1 MTRQEREDIAKRVCN
16 FYEDATSHSVKATIN
31 YFKKRDIPERTVRY
45 ILKKYLTYGTTKFL
59 PRKGRPVK
67 INDRL
72 LNELVSTINNKTGL
86 SQRQIARRYN
96 VHQSTISRTLRKRT
110 SVVIRKRRKA
120 PKMNSDNQEKTA
132 RKNCGKLYRMIL
144 NGCDIILD
152 DEKYFGLSGDNVQYN
167 QRFYT
172 TDPSTT
178 PSDIKYKKKKKF
190 APKLLIWM
198 AMLPKGVSNVYV
210 HKSKQ
215 AITTDIYL
223 NECINKRLLPFIEK
237 HYKRNNYIF
246 WTDKASAH
254 YAGVV
259 IERLRT
265 KNINVVT
272 KSNNPP
278 NVPQARPI
286 ETQWSLLEQKTY
298 ARNWQAKNLDSL
310 ARRIKAKVKEL
321 DQKMLQAMVKTI
333 RKQLRSMW
341 RNDLYSVC

>member
-1 MTRQEREDIAKRVCN
+1 
-16 FYEDATSHSVKATIN
+16 
-31 YFKKRDIPERTVRY
+31 
-45 ILKKYLTYGTTKFL
+45 
-59 PRKGRPVK
+59 
-67 INDRL
+67 
-72 LNELVSTINNKTGL
+72 
-86 SQRQIARRYN
+86 
-96 VHQSTISRTLRKRT
+96 
-110 SVVIRKRRKA
+110 
-120 PKMNSDNQEKTA
+120 MNSDNQEKTA

-152 DEKYFGLSGDNVQYN
+152 DEKYFGLYGDNVQCN

-178 PSDIKYKKKKKF
+178 PSDIKYKKKKY

-198 AMLPKGVSNVYV
+198 AMSSKGVPNVYV

-223 NECINKRLLPFIEK
+223 NECINKRLLPFIEE

-246 WTDKASAH
+246 WPDKASAH

-259 IERLRT
+259 IERLPT

-272 KSNNPP
+272 KSSNPS

-286 ETQWSLLEQKTY
+286 ETL
-298 ARNWQAKNLDSL
+298 
-310 ARRIKAKVKEL
+310 
-321 DQKMLQAMVKTI
+321 
-333 RKQLRSMW
+333 
-341 RNDLYSVC
+341 

>member
-1 MTRQEREDIAKRVCN
+1 MTRQEREDIAKLVCN
-16 FYEDATSHSVKATIN
+16 FYEDAASHSVKATIN
-31 YFKKRDIPERTVRY
+31 YFKKRDIPERTIRY

-152 DEKYFGLSGDNVQYN
+152 DEKYFGLSGDNVQCN

-178 PSDIKYKKKKKF
+178 PSDIKYKKKKF

-198 AMLPKGVSNVYV
+198 AMSSKGVSNVYI

-215 AITTDIYL
+215 
-223 NECINKRLLPFIEK
+223 
-237 HYKRNNYIF
+237 
-246 WTDKASAH
+246 
-254 YAGVV
+254 
-259 IERLRT
+259 
-265 KNINVVT
+265 
-272 KSNNPP
+272 
-278 NVPQARPI
+278 
-286 ETQWSLLEQKTY
+286 
-298 ARNWQAKNLDSL
+298 
-310 ARRIKAKVKEL
+310 
-321 DQKMLQAMVKTI
+321 
-333 RKQLRSMW
+333 
-341 RNDLYSVC
+341 

>member
-1 MTRQEREDIAKRVCN
+1 M
-16 FYEDATSHSVKATIN
+16 
-31 YFKKRDIPERTVRY
+31 
-45 ILKKYLTYGTTKFL
+45 TYGTTKFL

-72 LNELVSTINNKTGL
+72 LNKLMSTINNKTGL

-144 NGCDIILD
+144 NDCDIILD
-152 DEKYFGLSGDNVQYN
+152 DEKYFDFSGDNVQCN
-167 QRFYT
+167 QRFYI

-198 AMLPKGVSNVYV
+198 AMSSKGVSNVYV

-223 NECINKRLLPFIEK
+223 NECINKKLLPFIEK

-246 WTDKASAH
+246 WPDKASAH
-254 YAGVV
+254 YADVV
-259 IERLRT
+259 IKRLRT

-272 KSNNPP
+272 KSNNSP

-286 ETQWSLLEQKTY
+286 DTLWSLLEQKTY

-310 ARRIKAKVKEL
+310 ACRIKAKVKEL

-341 RNDLYSVC
+341 HNDLYSVC